1 MILPL
6 YISPYD
12 LPVNLF
18 LCTIDMCILTELMQ
32 RMYGPIQRFKKTAFF
47 IATLIVLALTLMP
60 SPYENSFY
68 TVPASFL
75 LLGFYPKNKKKKLLF
90 ESCLLTV

>member
-1 MILPL
+1 MIFHP

-18 LCTIDMCILTELMQ
+18 LCTIDMCILSELMQ
-32 RMYGPIQRFKKTAFF
+32 RMYGPIRRFKKTALF
-47 IATLIVLALTLMP
+47 IAVLTVLALALMP

-75 LLGFYPKNKKKKLLF
+75 LLGFYPKNKKKKL
-90 ESCLLTV
+90 EAINYK